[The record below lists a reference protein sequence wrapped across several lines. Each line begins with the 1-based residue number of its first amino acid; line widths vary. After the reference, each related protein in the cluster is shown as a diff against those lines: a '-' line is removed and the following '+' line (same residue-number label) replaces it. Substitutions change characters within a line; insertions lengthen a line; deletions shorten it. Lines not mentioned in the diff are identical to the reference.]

1 MYCGSVQ
8 IKKEGK
14 EEREREMLPVTKLR
28 IYKPPATKS
37 RTYKDRKNDIFCL
50 EIPEDLLYSDDDSM
64 EDQDKEDR
72 NKGKDIV
79 YISK

>member
-14 EEREREMLPVTKLR
+14 GEREREMLPVTKLR

-37 RTYKDRKNDIFCL
+37 RTYKDKKPITKIQCIQRQEKRYFL
-50 EIPEDLLYSDDDSM
+50 FRDS
-64 EDQDKEDR
+64 R
-72 NKGKDIV
+72 RFI
-79 YISK
+79 I